1 MLFEK
6 QVSLHLSRNSSHPTS
21 LAIIDVSSPVI
32 KRRQATTKKRS
43 HRHDQFYEAWGPVES
58 VSFAEWWPKHW
69 RTIFGVDVGVR
80 VVSKVEAQDL
90 DEGVLCVVHV
100 SELADKFVKNP
111 RAKISFRLRTG
122 NSNVVFTPVRTV
134 DAVAAIQDPQL
145 LVLGRN

>member
-1 MLFEK
+1 MTE
-6 QVSLHLSRNSSHPTS
+6 
-21 LAIIDVSSPVI
+21 
-32 KRRQATTKKRS
+32 
-43 HRHDQFYEAWGPVES
+43 FYEAWGPVES

-134 DAVAAIQDPQL
+134 DAVAAIRIL
-145 LVLGRN
+145 NSSCLAGTENRTEWLCELGPAGGIIASVGAIGLMKGTLRNMPPMWGR